1 VNQVVLWDRIV
12 QRQKDAHLKVKSM
25 RLKYPFIDQGKNL
38 RGLQYNI
45 TVCWDVM
52 PKVGLLYIR
61 SKSFPMEPL
70 PQEYTA

>member
-1 VNQVVLWDRIV
+1 
-12 QRQKDAHLKVKSM
+12 M
-25 RLKYPFIDQGKNL
+25 RLKYPFIDQGQNL
-38 RGLQYNI
+38 RGLPYNI

-70 PQEYTA
+70 PAEYTA